1 MMDKG
6 TILEIELTPQQ
17 INIIDQL
24 LEIGLYGL
32 SREDVVNRL
41 VSERIR
47 QVIVEGWTAVENM
60 PPLVK
65 DEHDGQ
71 E

>member
-1 MMDKG
+1 MRDKG

-60 PPLVK
+60 PPLAK